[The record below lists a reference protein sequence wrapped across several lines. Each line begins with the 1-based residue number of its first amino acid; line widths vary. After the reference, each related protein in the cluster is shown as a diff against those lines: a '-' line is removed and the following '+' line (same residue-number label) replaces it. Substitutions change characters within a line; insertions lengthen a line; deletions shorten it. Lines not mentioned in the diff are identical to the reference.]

1 MFTFKHHSFLKNG
14 RGSDVLLHHQG
25 YIYMTRRNVMLT
37 SLQYVG
43 LCLWEKEIELC
54 QQDCFQI
61 HGTKDLRLG
70 NGSY

>member
-1 MFTFKHHSFLKNG
+1 MG
-14 RGSDVLLHHQG
+14 EVLTG
-25 YIYMTRRNVMLT
+25 CYITKAIYMTRRNVMLT

-54 QQDCFQI
+54 QQDYFQI
-61 HGTKDLRLG
+61 HGTEDLRLG